1 MSGIE
6 DEVWGSG
13 PSRSGGGGGVSR
25 RRTNPSGGSNDESQ
39 KAFNRRLRMLSDAGA
54 GALFQLDNDVILDLI
69 MNTDISDTE
78 MLEGFYG
85 ALDDSHK
92 STAIEYLE
100 GMKKESQR
108 FFWNSLPELTKNE
121 LGAFGYEVPEKDK
134 IDWYNPWDWKDYF
147 DEKVGS
153 EFRKAGINPLNP
165 IDMITKPKAF
175 FGASAK
181 SVAKAPWILAT
192 GPMSLVGAIGSWVP
206 RKTIELV
213 HEGFKQGQ
221 RNLRGMALGLQDME
235 PAPPDTNHY
244 MHLWHHMKQFAKPFA
259 GIIKY
264 RENTKY
270 AETTWTDTVIAGIK
284 DHLSD
289 HGKTDPKDVDRLYE
303 QLIYTFRYGDLSE
316 GIFRYYL
323 DENGGDQILA
333 RQQMEKWLSSG
344 ILVSSG
350 WEHAQKLASGNVVS
364 YGGVHKEAIEELTLQ
379 IPPFFGGARRDN
391 FQVQVLGWNLFEFE
405 GLEQKRPDAFAGY
418 QTQVYDEESK
428 EWIQGDKIIRGPEF
442 YDGRDEALSHAGGY
456 TRLANGAGVFFEILG
471 SIAFDPTNIGLSA
484 IGRIRNARSAI
495 RMSTKARLESYAS
508 MVESEREAVS
518 AIRAL
523 DDLEAALD
531 VGVPLGEAVAEAG
544 MFSRLTKGIFN
555 GTDGSRSSLKSILK
569 PWAEKHGDSYFKNT
583 SWWRKEE
590 LRSEGRKV
598 DQIVTAFQRHEVWE
612 AEQMRRH
619 ALGLPAWDTASP
631 LVELVRQDA
640 RFETVIQ
647 LMEAWHKAR
656 KGAVGTQDFRIT
668 QVIDDAG
675 NVIKQDKL
683 YVDPSDINAPVR
695 KPGLD
700 EWDGWWDFL
709 AEEAGFYTL
718 SVGLNQRHPTAMFYP
733 RLSWAGILRNRTLI
747 NARTFMGWGDSLQGL
762 RGSVWVDS
770 VMRHEAIGQ
779 RLVGDVVWGQLQASK
794 DASTAVKALTKDE
807 IWSAAVRPKYFEEH
821 ASTLG
826 KNWGLSTGE
835 IDDLQALI
843 IKRRTEINER
853 LYDMYNSVVVK
864 GDDIDDY
871 IKANK
876 DSFHALQNPETV
888 QAIKDNWVHIDEFW
902 QAHISNHGVPRFSES
917 GQLIFPQNW
926 WRNWGRQGK
935 AFAERRRRGLLT
947 SPGSV
952 ESEHLLRFPN
962 EVTKTTTKTWDELY
976 QSGIDIG
983 KMRHNLNSSKI
994 TTPNE
999 LMTLLD
1005 DMGLKFVAEEL
1016 RVSVKTLKDFIKK
1029 DLHLYYA
1036 ENKMYN
1042 AAGKLT
1048 DFGLAVAYQTM
1059 YKPMQWASF
1068 WFKKAPTKG
1077 TLDVGVYPGRS
1088 IEAWQKNIDQLAEL
1102 KGLVDM
1108 GALANMPTTV
1118 IDAYLTRFMFGTE
1131 GVRMNV
1137 VNEFLYDVMARS
1149 GGFAYGR
1156 KKALD
1161 IFREYASAPHHAYS
1175 NIGQDLFLGK
1185 SGLTVGAVI
1194 PAEAHAAQLT
1204 HLKLIPNWREV
1215 GRMTQ
1220 HMGLLR
1226 HLGYKFGIA
1235 QLDLFFQRFWR
1246 PKVLMKLGVAP
1257 RNFFDETIQMG
1268 LRHGFGHQVDTRLAI
1283 TAAGRVIKRD
1293 AYGQPVGTKVGDVLW
1308 TEQQIKMGDRQ
1319 AMLRKAAGV
1328 EPVASHNLSL
1338 LKFPSILLRKTL
1350 DTFQLGNKA
1359 LYKKAQRNA
1368 QLRAGEKWD
1377 NKPDWEK
1384 NDLIDGE
1391 LIKLLPG
1398 GENSTFVSRALLH
1411 VQFLAE
1417 WKLRRSLLPESSIII
1432 RSSPFD
1438 PSRSA
1443 KITAANKMLE
1453 KRGVSGEIQKEGVR
1467 HALNNPVVMESVTED
1482 LMRPLAPYMDEVA
1495 GTDLVVR
1502 NGGEIDIRNVRYRLE
1517 MDPKRVETRFYNS
1530 INNPQEKLDGAMQQL
1545 HWLKDEPAAVDMGV
1559 ELAHHIDEPLNNW
1572 FKNIVPPDYVPPW
1585 RKTGKPKPSDS
1596 FVKPPH
1602 ISDIDVKSV
1611 ETGVESTIVPA
1622 SDPLKNIEAKV
1633 EIHLDFGVLARQY
1646 KSILFGH
1653 KNITKGPNA
1662 VALETLGYHPRTF
1675 VEGLSELNL
1684 TAGHSSVPE
1693 TFLNLINAERAKMGM
1708 APKKVGDVLEQAEPF
1723 YLYSFEREVAK
1734 ARLQHYEQTV
1744 TDVDLVKANE
1754 VALNQLGIGK
1764 SAALSDKVPLAHP
1777 VIRIISGG
1785 QSGADIAGLRAG
1797 RALQIETGGFAPIDE
1812 KGKLSASRKKTKYG
1826 KPPQDAEMRE
1836 LGLVAIEG
1844 EIPAQG
1850 DSSAWAEFYLK
1861 RTHANIDA
1869 ADGTVIF
1876 TQKDLPKTLD
1886 GRGVTGTQRTIDYA
1900 KGKEDHVHKIFETDK
1915 FTAQHKKEL
1924 LQWLKRNNIKTL
1936 NVAGPRQ
1943 HVIEAKWIP
1952 KSPIMLGG
1960 KFGEGK
1966 VLKAADHVKS
1976 ETLFDAVV
1984 NGERT
1989 ALIAPK
1995 STEVASETIRGMERD
2010 PDLATGVNPLI
2021 EKGYK
2026 SGEAKILPIDLQP
2039 GLLERFGEGQLI
2051 TIQRGK
2057 DKVLARV
2064 TSKKPADSY
2073 ISRELAKKL
2082 GYEYDTRTQDW
2093 AELTESHTVIE
2104 FELIA
2109 EDVAKTGASFES
2121 EVERFLIDALA
2132 GGART
2137 YQPPAPDLTP
2147 AKQSD
2152 LRKNLETIESLGG
2165 QLDYYPQ
2172 SIQDITFKNVD
2183 DVVEWSSPFGT
2194 HKPYVTVLGDVG
2206 TDYYYTG
2213 FHYHVVDEGKPVGT
2227 IIRSK
2232 KKGKTTHV
2240 YIQGGWNPVIQ
2251 DIKNQ
2256 VEGITGYEF
2265 DVVIVQKYS
2274 SGNID
2279 LGFHWDK
2286 ETGKWPLE
2294 PEAIIASVNLG
2305 ASRDFVFRPRHYEV
2319 GPAKQTF
2326 PMYFDYGQR
2335 GALGKAS
2342 NIKSATTFEAIK
2354 AGERTATT
2362 RKSGTVGVKKGDIVA
2377 FTKDEEKIYA
2387 RVTKVHKTSETNPKQ
2402 WAKLEGYSAE
2412 EATKNWTKG
2421 KKYGVGHTQIVFEYL
2436 PKPPASKRVE
2446 YDWDQPRVKKH
2457 VPFALSDK
2465 DVFLMREGTQDAWEH
2480 SLIKG
2485 KGHEGP
2491 RINLTFRRRNP
2502 ALQKKKRGAS
2512 ATPFRGE
2519 ELPARTIS
2527 EVKKMTPELLK
2538 ANKDK
2543 VYLFGDNLKR
2553 TGKSGQSIIRDEP
2566 NAHGIP
2572 TKKSARVFWTDD
2584 TYDAN
2589 TKAIDKAFDSIP
2601 EGEIVIPKDGLG
2613 TGRAKLKENAPET
2626 FKYLESKLKELKESG
2641 KQSVVSPPA
2650 GFTPA
2655 PPKPPAFEPPQ
2666 PPPPP
2671 DPSYGAAQ
2679 QAYDKVT
2686 ELGIRQHLR
2695 DIYFDPPAVGEELQ
2709 RVEELIKKIKR
2720 TSGLSTQDEKFVR
2733 GLFKHEAGNSL
2744 VNSKGLAWLINRR
2757 IDPDALSGGRNLAP
2771 ILGRQLDKGKAEF
2784 SSIAGKDRLYSLM
2797 ASDGRHGVMSPV
2809 LPGEIEVFL
2818 PQINGDAALHLGY
2831 IFDSPNGPMVIELK
2845 KALKGFL
2852 AKELGDEKLAT
2863 EVLYTL
2869 DPVRNPHGTMRANAW
2884 LERSIPNGGSLLGQ
2898 LQSNNPISNQ
2908 PGSFIPLGRHTGIQQ
2923 QTVVAL
2929 AGSHNSKHAQSI
2941 ARAIEQ
2947 WNEWIYQ
2954 TGAQASQNVLDNVLN
2969 PTGPFMTLPLVRRK
2983 YSSNEYNANQ
2993 MFGRDWGS
3001 SQAINVP
3008 RQGQGQDVSRPP
3020 SVFISGEKWADKKDV
3035 PLGWVEK
3042 RDDGVPTGEW
3052 VPEDVTP
3059 SNPFESTGIPGLET
3073 ELEAQNIRFPE
3084 VPSSP
3089 ARLSSS
3095 VDRREYI
3102 EEEIINL
3109 ADSLFS
3115 LPNNSVVT
3123 YAFSPT
3129 ASYGR
3134 WKEDLPYYDQF
3145 GFTLDRLVRIINEHG
3160 KSTTSTFAD
3169 LEREIWEVL
3178 GDLPAAHR
3186 IPKEQ
3191 KDLPFI
3197 GRVGG
3202 PKHEGVRRIFTEFEA
3217 TALVPNKVLR
3227 ANPIGDIAQFDPDIL
3242 APWRIP
3248 YEEMQWIHGENPT
3261 FRVGDTVEEL
3271 AGKEIVWKEE
3281 EFLNYARPDEQ
3292 FFPGAGL
3299 YKTKPQQMPTPREGG
3314 KAEIDDAL
3322 FKADLKDIEFYLI
3335 NRISGI
3341 PDSKIA
3347 EFLAWRKQ
3355 QVNEHMNSV
3364 DYAWPFY
3371 RNPQA
3376 REGNVTD
3383 YVEDWKTI
3391 LRNPDPQEYPTAFA
3405 ETAKELEAR
3414 GIPIDPTAKE
3424 RTATKT
3430 ARIVKSKLKEIQHS
3444 ETPRSL
3450 WTWDVERGTG
3460 VRPQDIGGFHKGISI
3475 LGVNPRGVN
3484 PNTTETVM
3492 DSHNMMH
3499 VWRHKRTKEIKILPD
3514 TAYNP
3519 VTKELNIPAGF
3530 TPKDYELIES
3540 FEMGSNNMDNFVE
3553 KQSRVIQNEMN
3564 HLLTT
3569 QDRIGS
3575 TAGAELN
3582 HPMLL
3587 ELTDTPAGE
3596 TISETRLYPHV
3607 NDALLP
3613 ERVLNTMPAM
3623 APKKGHGGR
3632 IMSAIKHIEK
3642 AFFGGYMHPVIKG
3655 GIREPMFLWYFSET
3669 YASKGK
3675 FVTEFYQHSPSA
3687 FKPLEKTLME
3697 EPPKWLM
3704 PSRLSPHHKIADNGV
3719 QQFDIPELRPLID
3732 SLRNER
3738 KADDMASIFAGLI
3751 DDWRAGVKDKDV
3763 LLKQIFDLPKGQLR
3777 IKNDY
3782 MLPDG
3787 TNLKGLHALNR
3798 GYREGAIQDALMNRL
3813 HYDVDTIFDSKG
3825 IFYRVFPGN
3834 EEFFFHLKE
3843 TSTKEKWD
3851 LTTRNI
3857 MEWISQQASSYH
3869 AHVDFSA
3876 LDAAKRMSH
3885 FVDNHAKRSFFQE
3898 MVGSA
3903 IPFHFAHYQFLS
3915 RWVKTV
3921 EHNPAAIPRLN
3932 WLLFA
3937 AQQTG
3942 YRYEDERTGQVRI
3955 KIPFVETGVGI
3966 FLELMNDIPII
3977 QKFLGSRFISV
3988 FEDGVG
3994 FPERYI
4000 LPGYDPDN
4008 LLELQIGPIL
4018 GIPLTTASHII
4029 GPQMLDEG
4037 LFGIGENLVMNRTYD
4052 EPLVDSIFGQLIPTT
4067 FLKPFAVMMNTIG
4080 GSDIADMY
4088 SKAEMDALMILGMKG
4103 MLPDQIDIAGRPGE
4117 AVFTQNWSNAI
4128 EHIAKT
4134 KMVMDF
4140 VTWQL
4145 VGTSGQSESLSTGEP
4160 WTWNAFMQKGIDMG
4174 MPHPEAFEYMLEETK
4189 KEFDA
4194 NFELT
4199 YPGLSK
4205 DDPFYWDEWNR
4216 EITKIGTTTVGTTE
4230 KATIAEL
4237 PSTKA
4242 SWEFIQEHGDWIMR
4256 SPLVHS
4262 FFIYKGVTEEE
4273 TTFHRFAYDWAL
4285 AGGLRR
4291 ERTNEEI
4298 QVAIMSVA
4306 PSVAY
4311 YEQKEA
4317 HLRQLNVFRKARDEK
4332 RINNIKPDVSWEDMI
4347 MQEEERWDAWDQ
4359 NYKDRYPIW
4368 AEDTFGLDSQR
4379 KRSETI
4385 EEMRRLFTY
4394 DNLDEIPDDIPN
4406 RDDILKGMKIIVN
4419 LDDFLSEH
4427 AGLRGNN
4434 NNGVSW
4440 TSVRNN
4446 RMLDSYNTFRG
4457 LVAGRPWLNTL
4468 FYNLFMP
4475 FIGEDWVIKLEEGTL
4490 DLGAK

>member
-1 MSGIE
+1 MSWVE
-6 DEVWGSG
+6 EEVWGGG
-13 PSRSGGGGGVSR
+13 PSRSGGGAGTRR
-25 RRTNPSGGSNDESQ
+25 RRTNPSGGSNDEAQ
-39 KAFNRRLRMLSDAGA
+39 ITFNRRLRMLSDAGA
-54 GALFQLDNDVILDLI
+54 GGLFQLDNDVILDLI
-69 MNTDISDTE
+69 MNDGVTDVE

-85 ALDDSHK
+85 ALDESHK
-92 STAIEYLE
+92 STAVDYLE
-100 GMKKESQR
+100 GMGKESQR
-108 FFWNSLPELTKNE
+108 FFWNALPELTRNE
-121 LGAFGYEVPEKDK
+121 LNGFGYELPEKDK
-134 IDWYNPWDWKDYF
+134 IDWWNPWDWKDYF
-147 DEKVGS
+147 DEEVGS

-165 IDMITKPKAF
+165 IDMITKPKQY
-175 FGASAK
+175 FGSAAK
-181 SVAKAPWILAT
+181 SVAKAPWIIAT
-192 GPMSLVGAIGSWVP
+192 GPMSLVGAAGSWVP
-206 RKTIELV
+206 RKTLELV

-221 RNLRGMALGLQDME
+221 RNLRGLALGLQDIE
-235 PAPPDTNHY
+235 PAPQGVAPGGVV
-244 MHLWHHMKQFAKPFA
+244 WHHMKQVAKPFA

-344 ILVSSG
+344 VLVSSG

-364 YGGVHKEAIEELTLQ
+364 YGGVHKEAVEELALQ
-379 IPPFFGGARRDN
+379 IPPYFGGARRDN
-391 FQVQVLGWNLFEFE
+391 FQVQVLGWNAFGFE
-405 GLEQKRPDAFAGY
+405 GLEQKRPDAFVGY
-418 QTQVYDEESK
+418 ETQVYDEESR

-456 TRLANGAGVFFEILG
+456 TRLASGVGLVFEILG
-471 SIAFDPTNIGLSA
+471 SIAFDPTNHALTVIGK
-484 IGRIRNARSAI
+484 IRNARSAI
-495 RMSTKARLESYAS
+495 RLTGKARLESYAKKI
-508 MVESEREAVS
+508 ESEREAVS

-523 DDLEAALD
+523 DELEGALD

-555 GTDGSRSSLKSILK
+555 GTDGSRNSIKSILT
-569 PWAEKHGDSYFKNT
+569 PWARDGDTFFKNT

-598 DQIVTAFQRHEVWE
+598 DQIVKAFQDHEIYK
-612 AEQMRRH
+612 AEQLRRQ
-619 ALGLPAWDTASP
+619 ALGLPAWETPSP
-631 LVELVRQDA
+631 LIELTRQDS
-640 RFETVIQ
+640 RFDTVIQ
-647 LMEAWHKAR
+647 LMEAWHNER
-656 KGAVGTQDFRIT
+656 KIAVGTQEVYMS
-668 QVIDDAG
+668 QYLDDAG
-675 NVIKQDKL
+675 NIISSKKI
-683 YVDPSDINAPVR
+683 YADPSDINAPVR

-709 AEEAGFYTL
+709 AQEAGFYTL

-733 RLSWAGILRNRTLI
+733 RLSWGGVLRNRALLG
-747 NARTFMGWGDSLQGL
+747 ARTFQGWADSLVGL
-762 RGSVWVDS
+762 RSGVWVDS

-779 RLVGDVVWGQLQASK
+779 RLLGDVVWGQLQATKTS
-794 DASTAVKALTKDE
+794 SPAVKALTKDE
-807 IWSAAVRPKYFEEH
+807 IWSATVRPKYFEEH
-821 ASTLG
+821 AGTLG
-826 KNWGLSTGE
+826 KKWGLTTTE

-843 IKRRTEINER
+843 VGQRKKINEE
-853 LYDMYNSVVVK
+853 LYKMYHSVVVK

-871 IKANK
+871 VKATK

-888 QAIKDNWVHIDEFW
+888 QAIKDNWIHIDEFW
-902 QAHISNHGVPRFSES
+902 QSHVSLHGVPRFSES
-917 GQLIFPQNW
+917 GQLIFPPNW
-926 WRNWGRQGK
+926 WKNWGRQGK
-935 AFAERRRRGLLT
+935 AFAEKRRRGLLT

-952 ESEHLLRFPN
+952 ESEHLLRFPS

-983 KMRHNLNSSKI
+983 KMRNNLNSSKI

-1005 DMGLKFVAEEL
+1005 TMGLKFVAEEL
-1016 RVSVKTLKDFIKK
+1016 KISVKTLKDFIKK

-1059 YKPMQWASF
+1059 YKPMEWASF

-1088 IEAWQKNIDQLAEL
+1088 IEAWQKNIDQMAEL

-1108 GALANMPTTV
+1108 GAMANMPTAV
-1118 IDAYLTRFMFGTE
+1118 IDTYLSRFMFGTE

-1204 HLKLIPNWREV
+1204 HLKLIPQWRQV

-1235 QLDLFFQRFWR
+1235 QLDLFAQRFWR

-1257 RNFFDETIQMG
+1257 RNFFDEAIQMG
-1268 LRHGFGHQVDTRLAI
+1268 LRHGFGHQFDTRLAI

-1308 TEQQIKMGDRQ
+1308 TEQQIASGNRQ

-1350 DTFQLGNKA
+1350 DVFQQGNKA
-1359 LYKKAQRNA
+1359 LYKKARNAA

-1391 LIKLLPG
+1391 LVKLLPG

-1411 VQFLAE
+1411 VQFLSE
-1417 WKLRRSLLPESSIII
+1417 WKLRHSLLPESSIII

-1443 KITAANKMLE
+1443 KITAANKVLDM
-1453 KRGVSGEIQKEGVR
+1453 RGVSGETQREGVK

-1482 LMRPLAPYMDEVA
+1482 LMRPLAPYVDEA
-1495 GTDLVVR
+1495 TGTDLVIR
-1502 NGGEIDIRNVRYRLE
+1502 NGGETDLRNVRYRLE
-1517 MDPKRVETRFYNS
+1517 MDPTRIETRFYTS

-1559 ELAHHIDEPLNNW
+1559 ELAHHIDEPLNSW
-1572 FKNIVPPDYVPPW
+1572 FKNIIPPDYVPPW
-1585 RKTGKPKPSDS
+1585 RKVGKPKPSDG

-1611 ETGVESTIVPA
+1611 DTGVESTIVPA
-1622 SDPLKNIEAKV
+1622 SDSLKNIEGKV
-1633 EIHLDFGVLARQY
+1633 EIHLDFGILAKQY
-1646 KSILFGH
+1646 KSIIDNTL
-1653 KNITKGPNA
+1653 KTKGANTL
-1662 VALETLGYHPRTF
+1662 ALETLGYDARTF

-1693 TFLNLINAERAKMGM
+1693 TFLNLINAERAKTGM
-1708 APKKVGDVLEQAEPF
+1708 APLKAGDPLKEASF

-1777 VIRIISGG
+1777 VTRIISGG

-1797 RALQIETGGFAPIDE
+1797 RALQIETGGLAPIDE
-1812 KGKLSASRKKTKYG
+1812 YGKLSANRTKTKYG
-1826 KPPQDAEMRE
+1826 KIVQDPEMRE
-1836 LGLVAIEG
+1836 LGLTAIEG
-1844 EIPAQG
+1844 EIPTQG
-1850 DSSAWAEFYLK
+1850 DDKAWAEFYMK
-1861 RTHANIDA
+1861 RTRANID
-1869 ADGTVIF
+1869 DSNGTVIF
-1876 TQKDLPKTLD
+1876 TQKGITSK
-1886 GRGVTGTQRTIDYA
+1886 GTERTIKYA
-1900 KGKEDHVHKIFETDK
+1900 KDQAEHVHKIFETDK
-1915 FTAQHKKEL
+1915 LTAQHKKEL
-1924 LQWLKRNNIKTL
+1924 LQWLKRHNIRTL

-1943 HVIEAKWIP
+1943 HIIEAKWVP
-1952 KSPIMLGG
+1952 KSPVMLRG

-1984 NGERT
+1984 SGERT

-1995 STEVASETIRGMERD
+1995 STEVASETVRGMERD
-2010 PDLATGVNPLI
+2010 PELATGVSPLI

-2039 GLLERFGEGQLI
+2039 GVLERFGEGQLI
-2051 TIQRGK
+2051 TIQSGEN
-2057 DKVLARV
+2057 KVLARV

-2073 ISRELAKKL
+2073 KSRELAQKL
-2082 GYEYDTRTQDW
+2082 GYDYDTRAQDW
-2093 AELTESHTVIE
+2093 GELTESHTVIE
-2104 FELIA
+2104 FELVA

-2121 EVERFLIDALA
+2121 EVERFLTDALA

-2152 LRKNLETIESLGG
+2152 LRKNIETIESLGG

-2172 SIQDITFKNVD
+2172 SIQDITFQNVD
-2183 DVVEWSSPFGT
+2183 DVVEWSSPFGS
-2194 HKPYVTVLGDVG
+2194 HKPDVTVLGEVG

-2213 FHYHVVDEGKPVGT
+2213 HHYHVVDEGKPVGT

-2232 KKGKTTHV
+2232 GTGKKGSTKHV

-2256 VEGITGYEF
+2256 VQAITGYEF

-2274 SGNID
+2274 SGDVD

-2286 ETGKWPLE
+2286 ETGTRPAQ

-2305 ASRDFVFRPRHYEV
+2305 ASRDFVFRPRTYV
-2319 GPAKQTF
+2319 
-2326 PMYFDYGQR
+2326 D
-2335 GALGKAS
+2335 
-2342 NIKSATTFEAIK
+2342 
-2354 AGERTATT
+2354 
-2362 RKSGTVGVKKGDIVA
+2362 
-2377 FTKDEEKIYA
+2377 
-2387 RVTKVHKTSETNPKQ
+2387 KT
-2402 WAKLEGYSAE
+2402 G
-2412 EATKNWTKG
+2412 
-2421 KKYGVGHTQIVFEYL
+2421 
-2436 PKPPASKRVE
+2436 KRVA
-2446 YDWDQPRVKKH
+2446 YPRDDDAYRETGKFAHRKEEH
-2457 VPFALSDK
+2457 IPFALSDK
-2465 DVFLMREGTQDAWEH
+2465 DVFLMREGTQDAFEH

-2502 ALQKKKRGAS
+2502 AVQKKKRGES
-2512 ATPFRGE
+2512 ATPFRGG
-2519 ELPARTIS
+2519 ELSARTIS

-2538 ANKDK
+2538 ANRDK
-2543 VYLFGDNLKR
+2543 VYLFGDNAKR

-2572 TKKSARVFWTDD
+2572 TKKSAKVFWTDD

-2613 TGRAKLKENAPET
+2613 TGRAKLKENAPKT
-2626 FKYLESKLKELKESG
+2626 FKYLELKLKELKESG

-2686 ELGIRQHLR
+2686 ELGIRNHLR
-2695 DIYFDPPAVGEELQ
+2695 EMYFNPPAVGEELQ
-2709 RVEELIKKIKR
+2709 RIEQLIKNIKG
-2720 TSGLSTQDEKFVR
+2720 TVGLSPQDEKFVR
-2733 GLFKHEAGNSL
+2733 GLFKHEAGSGL

-2757 IDPDALSGGRNLAP
+2757 INPDDLVGGRDLAP

-2784 SSIAGKDRLYSLM
+2784 TSVAGKDRLHSLM
-2797 ASDGRHGVMSPV
+2797 ASDSRHGVQSPV

-2831 IFDSPNGPMVIELK
+2831 VFDSSNGLMTIELK

-2852 AKELGDEKLAT
+2852 VKELGDEKLAI
-2863 EVLYTL
+2863 EALYTL

-2884 LERSIPNGGSLLGQ
+2884 LERSIPNGGHLLGQ
-2898 LQSNNPISNQ
+2898 LISNNPVNNQ
-2908 PGSFIPLGRHTGIQQ
+2908 PGSFIPLGKHTGIQQ

-2929 AGSHNSKHAQSI
+2929 AGSHNSKHAQGI

-2947 WNEWIYQ
+2947 WNQWIYQ
-2954 TGAQASQNVLDNVLN
+2954 TGARASQNVLDNVLN
-2969 PTGPFMTLPLVRRK
+2969 PTGPFMTLPVVRRK
-2983 YSSNEYNANQ
+2983 YSSREYNADQ
-2993 MFGRDWGS
+2993 MFGREWGS

-3035 PLGWVEK
+3035 PLGFVEE
-3042 RDDGVPTGEW
+3042 RSDGVPTGNW
-3052 VPEDVTP
+3052 IPEDVT
-3059 SNPFESTGIPGLET
+3059 SSSSFQSTEIPGLET
-3073 ELEAQNIRFPE
+3073 ELEMLHSTFPKI
-3084 VPSSP
+3084 PTSP
-3089 ARLSSS
+3089 EKLSTSIN
-3095 VDRREYI
+3095 RREYI

-3134 WKEDLPYYDQF
+3134 WKGDLPSYDQF

-3160 KSTTSTFAD
+3160 KSTTSTFAE

-3178 GDLPAAHR
+3178 GDLPVGTEHFLSEA
-3186 IPKEQ
+3186 Q
-3191 KDLPFI
+3191 KDLPYI

-3202 PKHEGVRRIFTEFEA
+3202 PKHEGIRRIFPEFEA
-3217 TALVPNKVLR
+3217 SALVPNKVLR
-3227 ANPIGDIAQFDPDIL
+3227 ANPIGDIAQFNPDIL
-3242 APWRIP
+3242 APWRMS
-3248 YEEMQWIHGENPT
+3248 YEEMQWMHGENPI
-3261 FRVGDTVEEL
+3261 FRQGDSVEEL
-3271 AGKEIVWKEE
+3271 ARHNIVWREE
-3281 EFLNYARPDEQ
+3281 EFLNYANPDEQ

-3299 YKTKPQQMPTPREGG
+3299 YKTKPQEMPVPREGG
-3314 KAEIDDAL
+3314 KAEVDDAL
-3322 FKADLKDIEFYLI
+3322 FKADLKDIEFYMI
-3335 NRISGI
+3335 NKISGVSEKEI
-3341 PDSKIA
+3341 G

-3355 QVNEHMNSV
+3355 QISEHMNSV

-3371 RNPQA
+3371 RNPQV
-3376 REGNVTD
+3376 REGDITPYEEN
-3383 YVEDWKTI
+3383 WKTI
-3391 LRNPDPQEYPTAFA
+3391 LRNPDPQEYPTSFA

-3430 ARIVKSKLKEIQHS
+3430 ARIVKSKLREIKHS

-3450 WTWDVERGTG
+3450 WTWDSSRGTG
-3460 VRPQDIGGFHKGISI
+3460 VRPQDIGGFHKGIPI
-3475 LGVNPRGVN
+3475 LGVNPRSIN
-3484 PNTTETVM
+3484 PNDTETVM
-3492 DSHNMMH
+3492 DSHNMIH
-3499 VWRHKRTKEIKILPD
+3499 VWRHKKTKEIKMLPD

-3519 VTKELNIPAGF
+3519 VTKELNIPVGF

-3540 FEMGSNNMDNFVE
+3540 FEAGSNSMNNFVE

-3569 QDRIGS
+3569 QDRVAS
-3575 TAGAELN
+3575 TAGAEVN

-3587 ELTDTPAGE
+3587 ELTDTPAGS
-3596 TISETRLYPHV
+3596 TISETRLYPHI

-3632 IMSAIKHIEK
+3632 IMSGIKHIEK
-3642 AFFGGYMHPVIKG
+3642 AFFGGYMHPVIKAG
-3655 GIREPMFLWYFSET
+3655 VREPMFYWYFSET
-3669 YASKGK
+3669 FASKGK

-3697 EPPKWLM
+3697 EPPKFLM

-3719 QQFDIPELRPLID
+3719 EQFDIPELKKLIEV
-3732 SLRNER
+3732 LRNER
-3738 KADDMASIFAGLI
+3738 KADDMVSIFAGLI
-3751 DDWRAGVKDKDV
+3751 DDWRAGVKDKDI
-3763 LLKQIFDLPKGQLR
+3763 LLKQIFDLPKGQVN
-3777 IKNDY
+3777 IGNDY

-3787 TNLKGLHALNR
+3787 TNLKGRHSLSRA
-3798 GYREGAIQDALMNRL
+3798 YREGAIEDALMNRL
-3813 HYDVDTIFDSKG
+3813 HYDVDTVFDSKG
-3825 IFYRVFPGN
+3825 IFYRVLPGN

-3843 TSTKEKWD
+3843 TSTQEKWE

-3885 FVDNHAKRSFFQE
+3885 FIDNHAKRSFFQE

-3921 EHNPAAIPRLN
+3921 EHNPSAIPQLN

-3942 YRYEDERTGQVRI
+3942 YRYEDEKTGQMRI

-3977 QKFLGSRFISV
+3977 QKFLGSRFLSV

-4037 LFGIGENLVMNRTYD
+4037 LFGIGENLVMNRTFD

-4067 FLKPFAVMMNTIG
+4067 FLKPFAVAMNSIG

-4103 MLPDQIDIAGRPGE
+4103 MLPDQSDIAGRPGE

-4128 EHIAKT
+4128 EHIAKA

-4160 WTWNAFMQKGIDMG
+4160 WGWNNLLQQGIDMG
-4174 MPHPEAFEYMLEETK
+4174 MPHEEAFEYMLEESK
-4189 KEFDA
+4189 RQFDA
-4194 NFELT
+4194 NFEVM

-4205 DDPFYWDEWNR
+4205 DDPFYWDELNR
-4216 EITKIGTTTVGTTE
+4216 EITKIGTTTVGATE
-4230 KATIAEL
+4230 KVTIAAL

-4242 SWEFIQEHGDWIMR
+4242 SWDFIQEHGDWVMG
-4256 SPLVHS
+4256 SPLVNTY
-4262 FFIYKGVTEEE
+4262 FIPKGVTEEE

-4285 AGGLRR
+4285 AEGLRW
-4291 ERTNEEI
+4291 ERTNDEI
-4298 QVAIMSVA
+4298 AIAILSIA
-4306 PSVAY
+4306 PSVTY

-4317 HLRQLNVFRKARDEK
+4317 HLRQLNVFRKARDDN
-4332 RINNIKPDVSWEDMI
+4332 RINNIKPDVSWADMI
-4347 MQEEERWDAWDQ
+4347 MQEEERWDIWDQ
-4359 NYKDRYPIW
+4359 NFKDKYPIW
-4368 AEDTFGLDSQR
+4368 AEDVFGLDSNR

-4385 EEMRRLFTY
+4385 AEMRRLFTL
-4394 DNLDEIPDDIPN
+4394 DNLEEVPDVVN
-4406 RDDILKGMKIIVN
+4406 RIDILKGMKIIVE
-4419 LDDFLSEH
+4419 LDNFLSDH
-4427 AGLRGNN
+4427 AGLTGNN

-4440 TSVRNN
+4440 TSIRNN

-4457 LVAGRPWLNTL
+4457 LAAGRPWLNEL